1 MYTIVISLAIND
13 LYSVCLTVRLCIT
26 SRYPVKYLG
35 CYFSVPSAEVD
46 LSLSLG
52 KFHGSFINIL
62 NVIGHNRDQILA
74 LLAVH
79 PTKTYCQ
86 PTGCKAWAGC
96 ATAFEIKSLSVAW
109 NDTFRKIFNSCWREV
124 PDHYSFIV
132 AVSLLVILLT
142 SVVCCFGNRC

>member
-109 NDTFRKIFNSCWREV
+109 NDTFRKILTRAGEKSQITTV
-124 PDHYSFIV
+124 
-132 AVSLLVILLT
+132 LLWLSPYLL
-142 SVVCCFGNRC
+142 SY